1 MRNPMSETC
10 QGYKSCSKGEV
21 LAELCSRQECNRCV
35 DWRISMKKFPK
46 LKMEKDELREYLV
59 FKHRGKKV
67 EAKKGKGSKYSRSR
81 MKQDNATGQ

>member
-1 MRNPMSETC
+1 MGMDE
-10 QGYKSCSKGEV
+10 GEV

-46 LKMEKDELREYLV
+46 LKMEKTELQEYLI

-67 EAKKGKGSKYSRSR
+67 EVKKGKGSKYNRNR
-81 MKQDNATGQ
+81 FKTIKEVT